1 MPIFDNVMRY
11 IYHFFILVLSLFCLD
26 SCSVMMDNE
35 SAEDYEK
42 STLVRV
48 GDMAPDFTVEL
59 LSGNKATL
67 SQMQG
72 NTVLLVFF
80 ESTCPDCKL
89 QLSLLNGVLEQF
101 ADKNFALLTISRG
114 ENKQTLTTIADNY
127 GYRFDIGLDT
137 DKSIYS
143 LYATKYVPRC
153 FVIDPLGHIIATS
166 VGYSAND
173 FALLLDVIINNLQN

>member
-1 MPIFDNVMRY
+1 
-11 IYHFFILVLSLFCLD
+11 
-26 SCSVMMDNE
+26 MMDNE
-35 SAEDYEK
+35 SAEDHEK

-101 ADKNFALLTISRG
+101 ADKN
-114 ENKQTLTTIADNY
+114 
-127 GYRFDIGLDT
+127 
-137 DKSIYS
+137 
-143 LYATKYVPRC
+143 
-153 FVIDPLGHIIATS
+153 
-166 VGYSAND
+166 
-173 FALLLDVIINNLQN
+173 